1 MRNFLLNTET
11 VVFFLN
17 FVLSLLFVYY
27 VGSYFIKKA
36 IVSPIF
42 WAILFCAAMSA
53 EVLRFRKTIR
63 TYGYLK

>member
-1 MRNFLLNTET
+1 M
-11 VVFFLN
+11 FLN